1 MQVTQTADGT
11 TTSFTGT
18 VISATKEQGQD
29 EGEATG
35 TITWAAKC
43 KELPKK
49 KKKDSYF
56 FFKV

>member
-49 KKKDSYF
+49 KR
-56 FFKV
+56 